1 MAGLTDL
8 SEFFKLSATLNYQ
21 LGAVGVGNRN
31 ILSIIMG
38 KNLIRPE
45 EEEILLDVLSYLEK
59 AYGDHRRRLGPL
71 AVLHPLRATAILA
84 RTLGR
89 ASMLDLL
96 TELLHDK
103 LEDIVPD
110 NFPEEKYGPGYWEE
124 LEREFERLLKRVDPT
139 DSWYLMERV
148 DFLTRRAEADTYYA
162 YIGRLI
168 DKSRNTTEVVRVKLA
183 DRLDNTLDL
192 RLDLY
197 DPLEQVD
204 FFSLMFKVL
213 FLPEYIPPR
222 PQFKHPAVTPING
235 AQRLYQL
242 FKNTVLL
249 SLIRQKEAIYDDTAQ
264 RLLEALAEASIK
276 EAQRI
281 VFHLFVYHLP
291 DLEAQRALLIET
303 MDYTQAGGTSGI
315 TRSGKHRLDGL
326 ILERFDHSDSKERKK
341 KLDQLYAEK
350 EIMAEAALAFIVV
363 FQSFLNDPEY
373 YMKGISDEGI
383 QPL

>member
-31 ILSIIMG
+31 ILTIIMG
-38 KNLIRPE
+38 KNLFRPE

-71 AVLHPLRATAILA
+71 AVLHPLRATALLA
-84 RTLGR
+84 RTLR
-89 ASMLDLL
+89 KASMLDLL

-103 LEDIVPD
+103 LEDIGPD
-110 NFPEEKYGPGYWEE
+110 NFPEEKFGKNYWKE
-124 LEREFERLLKRVDPT
+124 LEQEFARLLKRVDPT

-148 DFLTRRAEADTYYA
+148 DFLTRRPDADTYYA
-162 YIGRLI
+162 YVGRLI
-168 DKSRNTTEVVRVKLA
+168 DKSRNTPEVVRVKLA

-204 FFSLMFKVL
+204 FFALMFKVL
-213 FLPEYIPPR
+213 FLPDYIPPR
-222 PQFKHPAVTPING
+222 PQFPHPAVTPING

-242 FKNTVLL
+242 FKNTALL
-249 SLIRQKEAIYDDTAQ
+249 SLIRQKEAIYDATAQ
-264 RLLEALAEASIK
+264 RLLEALARASIK

-291 DLEAQRALLIET
+291 DLEDQRGLLMEV
-303 MDYTQAGGTSGI
+303 MDYTQVGGTSGI
-315 TRSGKHRLDGL
+315 TRSGRHRLDGL
-326 ILERFDHSDSKERKK
+326 IMERFDHSDSGERKK
-341 KLDQLYAEK
+341 KLDLLYADK
-350 EIMAEAALAFIVV
+350 EIMVEAALAFIVV

-373 YMKGISDEGI
+373 FMKGISDEGI
-383 QPL
+383 RPQ

>member
-31 ILSIIMG
+31 ILTIILG
-38 KNLIRPE
+38 KSLFQPE
-45 EEEILLDVLSYLEK
+45 EEEILLAVLSYLEK

-71 AVLHPLRATAILA
+71 AVLHPLRATALLA
-84 RTLGR
+84 RTLDR

-103 LEDIVPD
+103 LEDIGPE
-110 NFPEEKYGPGYWEE
+110 NFPAEKFGADYWNKLE
-124 LEREFERLLKRVDPT
+124 LEFERLLKRVDPN

-148 DFLTRRAEADTYYA
+148 DILTRRPGADTYYA

-168 DKSRNTTEVVRVKLA
+168 DKSRNTPEVVRVKLA

-204 FFSLMFKVL
+204 FFALMFKVL
-213 FLPEYIPPR
+213 FLRDYIPPR
-222 PQFKHPAVTPING
+222 PQFPHPAVTPING

-249 SLIRQKEAIYDDTAQ
+249 SLIRQKEAIHDDTAR

-291 DLEAQRALLIET
+291 ELKDQRALLMET
-303 MDYTQAGGTSGI
+303 MDYSQSGGTLGV
-315 TRSGKHRLDGL
+315 TRSGSHRLDGL
-326 ILERFDHSDSKERKK
+326 FMERFDHSDRLERKK
-341 KLDQLYAEK
+341 KLKLLYMDK

-363 FQSFLNDPEY
+363 FQSFLNDPKF

-383 QPL
+383 RPQ

>member
-1 MAGLTDL
+1 MPLTDL

-31 ILSIIMG
+31 ILTIIMG
-38 KNLIRPE
+38 KAHLSRD

-71 AVLHPLRATAILA
+71 AVLHPLRATAILS

-103 LEDIVPD
+103 LEDIGPE
-110 NFPEEKYGPGYWEE
+110 NFPEEKYGVEYWPE
-124 LEREFERLLKRVDPT
+124 LEREFQRLLKRIDPH
-139 DSWYLMERV
+139 DSWFLMERV
-148 DFLTRRAEADTYYA
+148 DFLTRRPEADTYYS

-168 DKSRNTTEVVRVKLA
+168 AKSRKTPEVVRVKLA
-183 DRLDNTLDL
+183 DRLDNTLDM

-204 FFSLMFKVL
+204 FFALMFKVL
-213 FLPEYIPPR
+213 FLRDYIPPR
-222 PQFKHPAVTPING
+222 PQFPHPAVTPING

-249 SLIRQKEAIYDDTAQ
+249 SLIRQQEAIYDASDQ
-264 RLLEALAEASIK
+264 RPLEALIDASI
-276 EAQRI
+276 
-281 VFHLFVYHLP
+281 
-291 DLEAQRALLIET
+291 
-303 MDYTQAGGTSGI
+303 
-315 TRSGKHRLDGL
+315 
-326 ILERFDHSDSKERKK
+326 
-341 KLDQLYAEK
+341 
-350 EIMAEAALAFIVV
+350 
-363 FQSFLNDPEY
+363 
-373 YMKGISDEGI
+373 
-383 QPL
+383 